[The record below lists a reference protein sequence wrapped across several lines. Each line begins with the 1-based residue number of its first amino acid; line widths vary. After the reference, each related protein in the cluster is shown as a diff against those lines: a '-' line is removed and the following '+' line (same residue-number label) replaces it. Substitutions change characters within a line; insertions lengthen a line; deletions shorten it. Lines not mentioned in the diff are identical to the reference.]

1 MTATPPGILNGVVPV
16 TGPEHLLEIL
26 RHLTLVPDA
35 YIADNIALEMRRAAL
50 QWRFGE
56 DLGNHVLQAFQ
67 TVGAY
72 QPKPLD
78 ASLVYVIEHLAP
90 AVSTLRGLVVDDYH
104 LPRLV
109 RLHGQQDIERF
120 RIDAALA
127 VNLDMHAV
135 NEQDWIVFFQ
145 TAVQPLLD
153 ILFQVLLVKDS
164 SNLLIWIPH
173 HGI

>member
-1 MTATPPGILNGVVPV
+1 
-16 TGPEHLLEIL
+16 
-26 RHLTLVPDA
+26 
-35 YIADNIALEMRRAAL
+35 MRRAVL

-72 QPKPLD
+72 QPKSLD
-78 ASLVYVIEHLAP
+78 ASLIYVIEHLAP
-90 AVSTLRGLVVDDYH
+90 AVSTLRGLVVDVYH

-109 RLHGQQDIERF
+109 LLHGQQDIERF

-135 NEQDWIVFFQ
+135 NEQDWIVCFQ
-145 TAVQPLLD
+145 PVPESGPCCTMCLQVSHTLL
-153 ILFQVLLVKDS
+153 LGSLALRGCVGENSRTCHVVS
-164 SNLLIWIPH
+164 
-173 HGI
+173 

>member
-1 MTATPPGILNGVVPV
+1 
-16 TGPEHLLEIL
+16 
-26 RHLTLVPDA
+26 
-35 YIADNIALEMRRAAL
+35 MRRAAL

-78 ASLVYVIEHLAP
+78 ASLIYVIEHLAP
-90 AVSTLRGLVVDDYH
+90 AVSTLRGLVVDAYH

-109 RLHGQQDIERF
+109 LLHGQQDIERF

-127 VNLDMHAV
+127 VNLERYLTADVLTYFATM
-135 NEQDWIVFFQ
+135 NKDDRQKWYSIVIIIKR
-145 TAVQPLLD
+145 T
-153 ILFQVLLVKDS
+153 
-164 SNLLIWIPH
+164 
-173 HGI
+173 